1 MYTSVVLYWE
11 HETNKFLSYLIL
23 HVFFSI
29 EFVVASF
36 KSCKETDALTFYN
49 TIVKSLF
56 DIRELVDKT
65 HTKPAAK
72 LWYVAEDLVH
82 RVRIKVS
89 LIYNLQYRGQE
100 YMYYEVLMLKSMLVN
115 KDFQTWLLIG
125 WQHIC
130 QPIRSQVKK
139 SLLNNMDFNMD
150 FSK

>member
-1 MYTSVVLYWE
+1 MINFVSDIFPLLISISVIDNILLLYLVTDMRAYKPINFLLHYVVLYWE
-11 HETNKFLSYLIL
+11 HEMSKFLSYLIL

-72 LWYVAEDLVH
+72 LWYVTDDLVH
-82 RVRIKVS
+82 GVCIKTC
-89 LIYNLQYRGQE
+89 
-100 YMYYEVLMLKSMLVN
+100 LVY
-115 KDFQTWLLIG
+115 I
-125 WQHIC
+125 
-130 QPIRSQVKK
+130 
-139 SLLNNMDFNMD
+139 
-150 FSK
+150 